1 MRKRTE
7 LPTFRFKNVL
17 DYMFFVLVLSPKDG
31 ARARNRSI
39 CEFDYEHEHHFIE
52 HEHEFK
58 LKDVGNSERVSEGSV
73 NSKNPSLTRRVR
85 IKAQLQ
91 NSRVGLGKAV
101 SILQKPAEISRAHR
115 AVALDD

>member
-1 MRKRTE
+1 MSEGFNAGPSLTRSE

-39 CEFDYEHEHHFIE
+39 CEFHSEHEHHFIE

-58 LKDVGNSERVSEGSV
+58 LKDVGNSER
-73 NSKNPSLTRRVR
+73 L
-85 IKAQLQ
+85 
-91 NSRVGLGKAV
+91 RVGL
-101 SILQKPAEISRAHR
+101 
-115 AVALDD
+115 

>member
-1 MRKRTE
+1 MMLSWWCSLLHCLAWLFRNPTRNRSE

-52 HEHEFK
+52 HDHEFK
-58 LKDVGNSERVSEGSV
+58 LKDVGNSER
-73 NSKNPSLTRRVR
+73 L
-85 IKAQLQ
+85 
-91 NSRVGLGKAV
+91 RVGLR
-101 SILQKPAEISRAHR
+101 KP
-115 AVALDD
+115 VCF